1 VQVTN
6 EGGSVPASGAVIAG
20 LWLGLSLAGWVGT
33 LVLVPLFSSAA
44 QPFIA
49 AAWYLA
55 ALVLAWRLSGRG
67 FSGRWLVGVL
77 LGTTFPAWIWV
88 WVLVVRDSPALLI
101 LVPSAM
107 MTIVLAWITGWRG
120 MIVAVL
126 LAGLAA
132 WWAGKMAGEHRDVMV
147 WVRWMAMPHAVW
159 NAVVSGGLL
168 WWAWRGSRV
177 ALQRGAPA

>member
-1 VQVTN
+1 MQATSDD
-6 EGGSVPASGAVIAG
+6 GSVAASGAVIAG
-20 LWLGLSLAGWVGT
+20 VWLGLSLAGWIST
-33 LVLVPLFSSAA
+33 LVLVPWLTSAA

-55 ALVLAWRLSGRG
+55 ALVLAWRLSGRR

-101 LVPSAM
+101 LVPSAVM
-107 MTIVLAWITGWRG
+107 ALVLAWITGWRG
-120 MIVAVL
+120 MIVVVL

-132 WWAGKMAGEHRDVMV
+132 WEVGKVASGLRDAGV
-147 WVRWMAMPHAVW
+147 WVRWIAMPHAVW

-168 WWAWRGSRV
+168 WWGWRAGR
-177 ALQRGAPA
+177 QRGAPA